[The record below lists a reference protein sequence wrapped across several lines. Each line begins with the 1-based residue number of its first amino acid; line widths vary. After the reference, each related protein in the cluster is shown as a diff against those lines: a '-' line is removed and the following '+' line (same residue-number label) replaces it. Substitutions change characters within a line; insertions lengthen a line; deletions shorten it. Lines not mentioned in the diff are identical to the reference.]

1 MKKEKNDNSLL
12 KEYAKKLSI
21 DDLNFL
27 MVRLSQRL
35 GSDLSEAAEFMQR
48 DKELDKW
55 LCLASTHA
63 EWYEKIDKIGEFL
76 RIEIDRR

>member
-1 MKKEKNDNSLL
+1 MKKEKNDNSVL
-12 KEYAKKLSI
+12 KEYAKKLYI

-35 GSDLSEAAEFMQR
+35 GSDLSEAAELMQR
-48 DKELDKW
+48 DKEIDKW
-55 LCLASTHA
+55 LCSASNHA
-63 EWYEKIDKIGEFL
+63 EWYEKIDRIGEFL